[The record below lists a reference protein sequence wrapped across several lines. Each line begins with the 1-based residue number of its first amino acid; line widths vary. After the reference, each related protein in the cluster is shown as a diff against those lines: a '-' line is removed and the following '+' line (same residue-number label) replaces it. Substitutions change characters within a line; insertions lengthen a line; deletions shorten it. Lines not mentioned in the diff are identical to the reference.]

1 MRVDRKVYVLILCL
15 AVGAAACGSPPT
27 GEVELAKGTLDKA
40 VAAGAETFAPAM
52 LKAAREAQSALD
64 AEMKAQEGKW
74 FKSYGKA
81 TDLAIAA
88 QAAADK
94 AAAEAVASKEE
105 TLATAAAGPSPDRQG
120 PNLFANG
127 SFSEGLQGWNAHPA
141 SDATISIDATPDG
154 PAWHAQ
160 YRKGNWGVILQERH
174 LRPGTVYV
182 YEAKIKTTAPVV
194 ALYWQSETGRFHEID
209 KTYPEWTHLRH
220 VFLTPAW
227 DGKPYPTGFHPVLMK
242 GPGEAWLKDVRLSEF
257 KPQG

>member
-1 MRVDRKVYVLILCL
+1 MSAQTTRLLILCL
-15 AVGAAACGSPPT
+15 AVAAAGCASPPT
-27 GEVELAKGTLDKA
+27 GEVDLAKATLDKA
-40 VAAGAETFAPAM
+40 LAAAAENFAPES
-52 LKAAREAQSALD
+52 LKAARQAQAALD

-94 AAAEAVASKEE
+94 AAAEAVVSKEE
-105 TLATAAAGPSPDRQG
+105 TLATATAGPGPDRQG

-127 SFSEGLQGWNAHPA
+127 SFTEGLKGWASHPA
-141 SDATISIDATPDG
+141 SDATISIDLTPEG

-182 YEAKIKTTAPVV
+182 YEARIKSTAPVV

-209 KTYPEWTHLRH
+209 KSYPEWTHLRY
-220 VFLTPAW
+220 VFLTPPW

-242 GPGEAWLKDVRLSEF
+242 GAGDAWLKDVRLSEI
-257 KPQG
+257 KPRS